1 MLIGLTT
8 KMTNVVLAYSIF
20 QRSNLISWSCEQQQT
35 VVRSKTESE
44 YKSLFNT
51 AAKLHWY
58 FMICSFPWW
67 QVQNYGVIILVLPIC
82 PLIQSFMSE
91 LNILKCTH
99 YIRNQVL
106 AKKLQDSFLS
116 TTNQLADLL
125 TKPLS
130 SVRFHLLRANLHVQD
145 LPIRLRGRIGDKTE
159 SDSNDTVAAKGT
171 RVSSQN
177 RKDCN
182 WYFVTIVIM
191 FLIFE

>member
-1 MLIGLTT
+1 MTSPKLWCDNIGATYLSSNPIFHVRT
-8 KMTNVVLAYSIF
+8 KHIEIHFHY
-20 QRSNLISWSCEQQQT
+20 
-35 VVRSKTESE
+35 VRD
-44 YKSLFNT
+44 
-51 AAKLHWY
+51 
-58 FMICSFPWW
+58 
-67 QVQNYGVIILVLPIC
+67 
-82 PLIQSFMSE
+82 
-91 LNILKCTH
+91 
-99 YIRNQVL
+99 QVL

-171 RVSSQN
+171 IVSSRN

-182 WYFVTIVIM
+182 
-191 FLIFE
+191 

>member
-8 KMTNVVLAYSIF
+8 KMTNVVLAYCIF

-35 VVRSKTESE
+35 VARSKTESE

-51 AAKLHWY
+51 AEKLHW
-58 FMICSFPWW
+58 
-67 QVQNYGVIILVLPIC
+67 
-82 PLIQSFMSE
+82 IQSILHDMQLPLVTSPK
-91 LNILKCTH
+91 LWCDNIGATH
-99 YIRNQVL
+99 LSSNPIFHVRTKHVEIHFHYVRDQVL

-130 SVRFHLLRANLHVQD
+130 SVRFHLLRAKLHVQD

-182 WYFVTIVIM
+182 
-191 FLIFE
+191 